1 MGQDLPHPVG
11 AAARMPPPLP
21 ITEKIWQM
29 NKTLL
34 GYVPNESP
42 IYAIHPFVKL
52 FFLLIVS
59 LFPLFVSAPEWNIA
73 LLIFIFLL
81 MWVSRV
87 NLKTIRIYIPVAIS
101 MGSIIL
107 ISYTVLGG
115 IHPEYQ
121 LVAQWGGVHIYW
133 ERIRDAIVVYFRI
146 LPMIFTMV
154 FFLTTSRE
162 RDVIVAMRS
171 IRAPF
176 VVTYVFAMALR
187 AAGMVLED
195 FQIVRQAEQAR
206 GFDPTGKSLPY
217 KIRKYV
223 MYMIPLFALSLRRS
237 EEFTNALVARGYAF
251 TGEASRVKRA
261 DYILTH
267 YSFKSYDIALTVLIG
282 LSFVVLLVLRY
293 GFHFF
298 SLENSWLIAWLKD
311 IVL

>member
-1 MGQDLPHPVG
+1 
-11 AAARMPPPLP
+11 
-21 ITEKIWQM
+21 M

-42 IYAIHPFVKL
+42 IYDIHPFVKL
-52 FFLLIVS
+52 FFLLVVS
-59 LFPLFVSAPEWNIA
+59 LFPLFVTAPEWNIA
-73 LLIFIFLL
+73 LMLAILLL
-81 MWVSRV
+81 MWISRV
-87 NLKTIRIYIPVAIS
+87 NMQTLRIYIPVAVS

-107 ISYTVLGG
+107 LSYTVLGG

-121 LVAQWGGVHIYW
+121 LIAQFGRVHIYW

-154 FFLTTSRE
+154 FFLSTSRE

-171 IRAPF
+171 IRVPF
-176 VVTYVFAMALR
+176 VITYVFAMALR

-206 GFDPTGKSLPY
+206 GFDSTGKSIAY
-217 KIRKYV
+217 KLRKYV

-251 TGEASRVKRA
+251 TGEASKIKRA

-267 YSFKSYDIALTVLIG
+267 YAYRPVDIALIALIS
-282 LSFVVLLVLRY
+282 LSFISLLVLRY
-293 GFHFF
+293 GFGYF
-298 SLENSWLIAWLKD
+298 SLDDSWLLQWLRS
-311 IVL
+311 VLA